1 MSAYQCWLDQ
11 RERLREGLRSVSDA
25 EGAASL
31 TRRTLAQVE
40 QNALSE
46 QTDELLRQQTG
57 ILFSC
62 FRSSLSLMDV
72 SVSTHVW
79 VAQSEAESVKK
90 QPHSWWLPGACAL
103 QLLAGLLAYVKG
115 YVFLWA
121 PIFAALALTLI
132 GLLFIRR
139 PPHHEARKED
149 RLKITASPDAEK
161 LFQAIEIQMKA
172 IDRFVNDFAYLNEQ
186 NAMRGSLP
194 DARNVAALA
203 ELMRAIG
210 ECDGENSAE
219 AEAAASQLLSVLG
232 MRSVPYAQEVSSLYN
247 VLPSVSETRT
257 LAPALVSLKD
267 GSLLYRGTAAVLLSG
282 TDGGETVTRS

>member
-11 RERLREGLRSVSDA
+11 RERLREGLRAVSDA

-72 SVSTHVW
+72 SVSTRVW
-79 VAQSEAESVKK
+79 VAQSEAESIKK
-90 QPHSWWLPGACAL
+90 LPFSWWLPGACAL
-103 QLLAGLLAYVKG
+103 QLFACLLAYIKG
-115 YVFLWA
+115 SFLLWV
-121 PIFAALALTLI
+121 PLLASLVLTLF
-132 GLLFIRR
+132 GFWASRR
-139 PPHHEARKED
+139 PSGPNAHKED

-161 LFQAIEIQMKA
+161 LFQAIEAQMKA
-172 IDRFVNDFAYLNEQ
+172 IDRYVNDFAYLNEQ
-186 NAMRGSLP
+186 NALRGSMP
-194 DARNVAALA
+194 DPRNVAALA

-210 ECDGENSAE
+210 ECDGETGTD

-232 MRSVPYAQEVSSLYN
+232 IRSIPYTPDAATLYN
-247 VLPSVSETRT
+247 ILPSISETRT
-257 LAPALVSLKD
+257 LAPTLVSLKD
-267 GSLLYRGTAAVLLSG
+267 GSLLYRGTAAVLLAATGDS
-282 TDGGETVTRS
+282 EAATRS